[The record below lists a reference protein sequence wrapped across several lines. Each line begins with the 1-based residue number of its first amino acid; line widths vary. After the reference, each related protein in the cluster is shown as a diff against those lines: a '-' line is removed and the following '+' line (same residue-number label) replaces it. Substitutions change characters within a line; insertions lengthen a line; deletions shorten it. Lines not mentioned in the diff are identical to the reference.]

1 MDKTTHD
8 DVIDLGI
15 ASVETLGLGSQSD
28 DPGGTRMDNAAGIL
42 AE

>member
-1 MDKTTHD
+1 MDNTTHD

-15 ASVETLGLGSQSD
+15 ASVETLGVGSQAE
-28 DPGGTRMDNAAGIL
+28 DPGGTHLINSMGIL

>member
-1 MDKTTHD
+1 MDNTTHD

-15 ASVETLGLGSQSD
+15 ASVETLGTGMALD
-28 DPGGTRMDNAAGIL
+28 DFGGGQQNNIAGML

>member
-1 MDKTTHD
+1 MDNTTHD

-15 ASVETLGLGSQSD
+15 ASVETLGN
-28 DPGGTRMDNAAGIL
+28 GTLANDSSGNQQDFSAGIL

>member
-1 MDKTTHD
+1 MDNTTHD

-15 ASVETLGLGSQSD
+15 ASVETLGQGQVAE
-28 DPGGTRMDNAAGIL
+28 DPGGSQLIGSAGIL